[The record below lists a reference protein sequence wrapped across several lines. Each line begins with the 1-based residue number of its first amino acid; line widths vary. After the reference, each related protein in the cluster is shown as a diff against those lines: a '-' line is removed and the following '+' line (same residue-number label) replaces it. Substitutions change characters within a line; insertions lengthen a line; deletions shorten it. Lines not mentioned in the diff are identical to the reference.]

1 MTNNSHSKRK
11 PESVDQ
17 ESKRQR
23 FIWTR
28 DLHESFIASIFDI
41 GIAHI
46 TSTKLM
52 ETASQAKKDIPHGS
66 LDRFISTL
74 QGFRFED
81 KALSLEQVQE
91 LTKIPT
97 AKLHLLDQPPS
108 NVHKK
113 PVPKQIAKEPS
124 ISPVQ
129 PVAKPKKVKKKVVSL
144 KAAPVLSKEA
154 LLPYS
159 AGTFL
164 HKEFPNLKDLH
175 LPSKE
180 FLLSLQRTY
189 GLVASSSDS
198 TVSENTRPFSP
209 LSSDIDSYEFD
220 WERETFDSNVIKMY
234 LEA

>member
-1 MTNNSHSKRK
+1 MTSTTHSKRK
-11 PESVDQ
+11 AELVDQ
-17 ESKRQR
+17 DSKRAR
-23 FIWTR
+23 FVWTR

-46 TSTKLM
+46 TTTKLM
-52 ETASQAKKDIPHGS
+52 ETASQARKRIEHHL
-66 LDRFISTL
+66 LDRFISHL
-74 QGFRFED
+74 QEFRFED
-81 KALSLEQVQE
+81 RVLSLEQVQE

-97 AKLHLLDQPPS
+97 AKLHLLEQ
-108 NVHKK
+108 
-113 PVPKQIAKEPS
+113 
-124 ISPVQ
+124 SPGYVQ
-129 PVAKPKKVKKKVVSL
+129 K
-144 KAAPVLSKEA
+144 KAAPKPLVKERTESPTQPVVKPKRLRNKIISPKSVSMLSKEA

-164 HKEFPNLKDLH
+164 HKEFPNLKELH

-189 GLVASSSDS
+189 GVVASSAES
-198 TVSENTRPFSP
+198 TVSDNSRPFSP

-220 WERETFDSNVIKMY
+220 WERETFDSSVIKMY